1 MNFYNKS
8 IENKY
13 LLGCQ
18 RGGVIGT
25 FFLAYFLLEP
35 YVFPIMHISK
45 LIYPTLG
52 SAAYIWFIKEMMWG
66 NDFTIKEEYSSVGI
80 FYTIIGIPI
89 TIFICFFFMMT
100 LGFIAL
106 FVRENYENTFD
117 NIVINYLAPLV
128 SILFIIFITIQYI

>member
-1 MNFYNKS
+1 MNFYNKA

-25 FFLAYFLLEP
+25 FLLAYFLLEP
-35 YVFPIMHISK
+35 YVFPIIHISE
-45 LIYPTLG
+45 LIYPVLG
-52 SAAYIWFIKEMMWG
+52 SAAYVWFIKEMMWG
-66 NDFTIKEEYSSVGI
+66 NDFTIKKEYPIVGT

-89 TIFICFFFMMT
+89 TIFICFSFMLA

-106 FVRENYENTFD
+106 FVRENYKNKFD
-117 NIVINYLAPLV
+117 NIIINYIAPLV
-128 SILFIIFITIQYI
+128 SILFIVFITIQYI